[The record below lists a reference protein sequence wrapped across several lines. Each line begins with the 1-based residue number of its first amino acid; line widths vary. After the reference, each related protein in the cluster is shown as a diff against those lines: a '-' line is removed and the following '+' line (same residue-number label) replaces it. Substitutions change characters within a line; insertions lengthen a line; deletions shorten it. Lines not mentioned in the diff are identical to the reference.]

1 MCVFV
6 LCMYLMCVWV
16 SDVCVLMI
24 VCVSEFLLE
33 VMSGGCSDV
42 LLWSVF
48 SCLLLLT
55 VDPLFFS
62 QCHAVYGTRVCVC
75 MIHMN
80 SLLTLKSVALHQ
92 SDCKCVCVFEVW
104 SRWFA
109 L

>member
-1 MCVFV
+1 MCLMCVFVLCVCLMCVFV

-75 MIHMN
+75 VYDSHE
-80 SLLTLKSVALHQ
+80 LTSHDEVSSSSSV
-92 SDCKCVCVFEVW
+92 
-104 SRWFA
+104 
-109 L
+109 